1 MPKQAKHA
9 LPALSRAARSGSL
22 PDGASGTCRACGRLV
37 YNGSAHC
44 TNRRCIRFGPIW
56 AKDQRTKIFRNLEAC
71 KSERVRMGS
80 FTAPGTKRLPFDQTH
95 CTHPQGER
103 CSGTRGCKVSERAAA
118 DWNTAMPKVWRE
130 LHRRAYT
137 KTIRRH
143 GSKNLRML
151 LRVYELQKRGVLHVH
166 PLFAYETPAQRAAVD
181 SYFATV
187 APLAVAY
194 GFGSQH
200 EEITL
205 NRMEA
210 AAYLSSYFAGGPNR
224 KVELTESVQSN
235 AMPRS
240 IIHVSVLLTQQTGIT
255 MRNLRRR
262 RLHWVIDQLPDL
274 EFVERFG
281 DEALR
286 PGMLKALLL
295 NSGTSPGETERLI
308 LSTSYA

>member
-1 MPKQAKHA
+1 
-9 LPALSRAARSGSL
+9 
-22 PDGASGTCRACGRLV
+22 
-37 YNGSAHC
+37 
-44 TNRRCIRFGPIW
+44 
-56 AKDQRTKIFRNLEAC
+56 
-71 KSERVRMGS
+71 
-80 FTAPGTKRLPFDQTH
+80 
-95 CTHPQGER
+95 
-103 CSGTRGCKVSERAAA
+103 
-118 DWNTAMPKVWRE
+118 
-130 LHRRAYT
+130 
-137 KTIRRH
+137 
-143 GSKNLRML
+143 ML
-151 LRVYELQKRGVLHVH
+151 LRVFELQKRGVLHVH
-166 PLFAYETPAQRAAVD
+166 PVFAYETPGQRAAVD
-181 SYFATV
+181 AYFETI

-224 KVELTESVQSN
+224 KIELTEAVKSK

-240 IIHVSVLLTQQTGIT
+240 IIHVSVSLTRQTGIT

-281 DEALR
+281 NEALR
-286 PGMLKALLL
+286 PRMLKALLL

-308 LSTSYA
+308 LSTRYA